1 MDGGWEGCTV
11 ASPGLAKAVV
21 RPASDGRTG
30 RAVLAAPE
38 DARAAGATHGSCR
51 RLVTTKAVAHVP
63 LSRRWCLLVL
73 FLLLLLVW
81 HCRRRRRWRRRRRR
95 AASDSNL
102 IGASS
107 FIVFALVWRRRLVL
121 SSNLLDE
128 LCGKRAF
135 LEFSL
140 CLSRACLG
148 EKMTFTFKWLKKR
161 ARFLTWLD
169 AGVLVQQ
176 RVDSRQEIRAVRGVE
191 RYQGGACGGDHLRRR
206 RLVLLV
212 VVIPVTAATAAAAP
226 LRKGRRG

>member
-1 MDGGWEGCTV
+1 MPRQARDNHRENSKKVPVFRTV

-38 DARAAGATHGSCR
+38 DARAAGATHRSCR
-51 RLVTTKAVAHVP
+51 RFVTTKAVAHVP

-73 FLLLLLVW
+73 FLLLLLLLVW

-107 FIVFALVWRRRLVL
+107 FLVFALVWRRRLVL

-128 LCGKRAF
+128 LCGKRALF
-135 LEFSL
+135 WSFPYVCPEPVL
-140 CLSRACLG
+140 A
-148 EKMTFTFKWLKKR
+148 KR
-161 ARFLTWLD
+161 
-169 AGVLVQQ
+169 
-176 RVDSRQEIRAVRGVE
+176 
-191 RYQGGACGGDHLRRR
+191 
-206 RLVLLV
+206 
-212 VVIPVTAATAAAAP
+212 
-226 LRKGRRG
+226 